1 MNTFQFTNQSVQIAK
16 DEWRLQW
23 RSWGTWLLGLF
34 LLSVV
39 ISEHPAFSV
48 FGEFSL
54 PEAAG
59 FWADRVTIV
68 GSLVAILTVPFALD
82 RVRRQRMTP
91 IEFTKPFDRL
101 AYVLGKFAGAT
112 LPLFTLTAV
121 SLFIHL
127 VITFFTKRPPL
138 AGSVV
143 TYLGQAILVNFVPL
157 LFFTSLTY
165 CMSVFIRRPIIIIP
179 IGLSYM
185 ILTMATQASADA
197 QFSWF
202 SAVVR
207 PEYFGGI
214 IPESLMSTV
223 LTHHVIYLG
232 LSVLLLTLT
241 VIGFRHSRFTNDRL
255 IAEWWKR
262 IRLPS
267 FPFIDMRFR
276 MLWNG
281 YIVAALLMALVAIAN
296 TMSNPNEFLRV
307 EYAFFGLEFYLS
319 LSGLLLLSGVLV
331 RDKAAGALNLVLTKP
346 VNRWRLLAERLLPA
360 MALFVLVCVAS
371 VFLLNALYEPLPIA
385 KSLFIALS
393 TGIYLGLVGMTV
405 ANITRNTLAGIGAG
419 IAYWFFEA
427 GFNGQF
433 TAPFYL
439 LIVSHQIP
447 PRAGEVWLNPAIW
460 LPVKTGTLVLAALL
474 FLVNGWLL
482 DKGPKRR
489 RALAAILIG
498 YPLVFVLG
506 WWLIPIFVG

>member
-1 MNTFQFTNQSVQIAK
+1 MSTFQFTKQSVQIAM

-34 LLSVV
+34 LLAVV

-54 PEAAG
+54 PEAAS

-91 IEFTKPFDRL
+91 IELTKPFDRL

-127 VITFFTKRPPL
+127 MITLLTKRPPL

-179 IGLSYM
+179 IGLTYM
-185 ILTMATQASADA
+185 ILTTATQASADA

-223 LTHHVIYLG
+223 LTHHAIYLG

-241 VIGFRHSRFTNDRL
+241 VIGFRRGRFTNDSPT
-255 IAEWWKR
+255 IEWWKR

-281 YIVAALLMALVAIAN
+281 YIIAALLMALVAIAN

-319 LSGLLLLSGVLV
+319 LSGLLILSGVLV
-331 RDKAAGALNLVLTKP
+331 RDKAAGALDLVLTKP

-360 MALFVLVCVAS
+360 LTLFVLICIAS
-371 VFLLNALYEPLPIA
+371 VFLLNVLYEPLPIA

-393 TGIYLGLVGMTV
+393 TGIYLGMLGMTV
-405 ANITRNTLAGIGAG
+405 ANITRHILAGIGAG

-447 PRAGEVWLNPAIW
+447 PQAGEVWLNPAIW
-460 LPVKTGTLVLAALL
+460 LPIKTGTLVLAALF

-482 DKGPKRR
+482 DKDPKRR
-489 RALAAILIG
+489 HALAAILIG
-498 YPLVFVLG
+498 YPLVYILG
-506 WWLIPIFVG
+506 WWLVPIFAG